1 MGRSWGNDEDEDLDR
16 ELAAAAQAGSGTQA
30 PGATPRSAP
39 TGVLII
45 TVCLLVAAVAV
56 FIAGFGAAP

>member
-16 ELAAAAQAGSGTQA
+16 ELAALLKQEVARKHRE
-30 PGATPRSAP
+30 PRDH